1 MRLST
6 LMGKTLREAPAEA
19 HMEGHR
25 LSLRAG
31 LVRAL
36 EPGFFATL
44 PLGTLSLRRLEEL
57 ARREMLAAGGQ
68 EVTLP
73 HLPETSS
80 RDALVR
86 LAGREIDSYRQLPVA
101 AFRFGTLVT
110 AEPRVRLGLFGAAE
124 RPSLAVDVFHSA
136 GSAAAAAE
144 PGRQVALAL
153 ERILRACD
161 VPVTWAEAGEGEQ
174 GAFLAH
180 GAGDEDLAACPG
192 CGYAA
197 LRSWATPAWPEPPAE
212 PEMPVEEV
220 ETPGCNTI
228 AQLAAFLEIPTS
240 RTLKMVFYSVAGKVT
255 CVAVRGDRSVDEA
268 KLARV
273 LGTSQYYA
281 SLEEE
286 LDRIGAVGGY
296 ASPVGLDP
304 RQVRIVADPSVRSA
318 RNLVGGANRPDFH
331 LRNLNVPRDFQPG
344 EWVDLALV
352 EAGDLCPRCASPLA
366 IEPAFAL
373 ARRSLPAPSLP
384 AAEYLDQQGRAQP
397 LWRSSWQLDLGRL
410 WAAIVEQHHD
420 DHGILWPPSCP
431 PLDVHLVALDLK
443 KEAVAARA
451 DELYA
456 RLQAEGLAVLY
467 DDRDASAGVK
477 FNDADLIGL
486 PLRLTVSKRW
496 EQDGLTEAKW
506 RHEPDRLKLDDEGLA
521 RELAR
526 LREATGEI

>member
-19 HMEGHR
+19 HLASHR
-25 LSLRAG
+25 LLLRAG

-36 EPGFFATL
+36 EPGYFGTL
-44 PLGTLSLRRLEEL
+44 PLGVLSLGRLEEL
-57 ARREMLAAGGQ
+57 AQREILAAGGQ
-68 EVTLP
+68 EVALP
-73 HLPETSS
+73 LLAEVSP

-86 LAGREIDSYRQLPVA
+86 LAGREIDSYRQLPVV
-101 AFRFGTLVT
+101 AFRFAPVT
-110 AEPRVRLGLFGAAE
+110 IPEPRIRLGLFGAAQ

-136 GSAAAAAE
+136 QAPAA
-144 PGRQVALAL
+144 GQRVAQAL
-153 ERILRACD
+153 EHILQAGG
-161 VPVTWAEAGEGEQ
+161 VPVTWAEAGPTEQ

-180 GAGDEDLAACPG
+180 SAGDQDLATCGG

-197 LRSWATPAWPEPPAE
+197 LRSWAAPAWPEPPAE
-212 PEMPVEEV
+212 TELPPEEV

-228 AQLAAFLEIPTS
+228 AQLAAFLNIPTAQ
-240 RTLKMVFYSVAGKVT
+240 TLKMVFCSVGGKVT
-255 CVAVRGDRSVDEA
+255 CIAIRGDRSVDEA

-304 RQVRIVADPSVRSA
+304 KRVRIVADPSVRSA
-318 RNLVGGANRPDFH
+318 KNLVGGANRPDYH

-344 EWVDLALV
+344 EWADLALV
-352 EAGDLCPRCASPLA
+352 EAGDICPRCRSHLA

-373 ARRSLPAPSLP
+373 ASHSLPAPCRP
-384 AAEYLDQQGRAQP
+384 AAEFLDQEGRSRP
-397 LWRSSWQLDLGRL
+397 LWQSSWQLDLGRL
-410 WAAIVEQHHD
+410 WAAVVELHHD
-420 DHGILWPPSCP
+420 EHGILWPAACA
-431 PLDVHLVALDLK
+431 PLDVHLVGLDLK
-443 KEAVAARA
+443 VGAVAARA
-451 DELYA
+451 EEIYA
-456 RLQAEGLAVLY
+456 RLQAEGYAVLY

-486 PLRLTVSKRW
+486 PLRLTISKRW

-506 RHEPDRLKLDDEGLA
+506 RHEADRLKLDDKGLA
-521 RELAR
+521 GELAR
-526 LREATGEI
+526 LRQGRDRA